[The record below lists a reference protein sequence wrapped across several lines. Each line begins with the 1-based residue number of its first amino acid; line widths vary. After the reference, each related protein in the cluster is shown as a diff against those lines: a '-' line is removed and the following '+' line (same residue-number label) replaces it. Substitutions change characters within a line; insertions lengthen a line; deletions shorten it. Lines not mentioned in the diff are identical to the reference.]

1 MTFRHPHVVMKKC
14 HSREYLL
21 VLTTLRGLTHP
32 FAALRTAKSAKLMQ
46 TRTDCSRK
54 VEGPRVRGALVFFA
68 VVISFQAIG
77 QRSATEFSIQSK
89 TFLEQKKYKEALIY
103 ADSAVLFAKQ
113 LDNPDTL
120 AQSYRWRS
128 GVRSAM
134 QDYKNAL
141 EDYMFSEEY
150 SARSKSNETAKR
162 DRQLSGELLVEQE
175 AHRKDNIVFNARIN
189 DILQTTE
196 REQRNLLM
204 AAASLLVLTVLA
216 VYLFLRKK
224 SELSNFTEQAS
235 EEVKELRLSRDRILT
250 ALSARLG
257 ELRLMV
263 EDLNQS
269 FVLGN
274 ASSIDRQ
281 SAVASTAA
289 VKKSIDDIVG
299 WVSANQGVSIF
310 NPLIFDCK
318 ELTEST
324 LRKFERQIAEK
335 KIKSEVFM
343 SEGQLVF
350 ADKQMIA
357 SVLENLIS
365 NAIKFTPAG
374 GSMSCFSGIS
384 NDIVSIG
391 IKDSGVGMSPGVL
404 AKAFERNPD
413 GNSHQGLGLILC
425 RELVERNGG
434 RMYAESEEGKGST
447 FYFTLPGR
455 SNGAL

>member
-1 MTFRHPHVVMKKC
+1 MQNRIIWIGKIAAGSGLLILILLSVPFSVVAQ
-14 HSREYLL
+14 
-21 VLTTLRGLTHP
+21 P
-32 FAALRTAKSAKLMQ
+32 
-46 TRTDCSRK
+46 
-54 VEGPRVRGALVFFA
+54 
-68 VVISFQAIG
+68 
-77 QRSATEFSIQSK
+77 SATGFSIKSK
-89 TFLEQKKYKEALIY
+89 SFLDQKKYKEALLY
-103 ADSAVLFAKQ
+103 ADSAVLFSKQ

-128 GVRSAM
+128 GVRMAM

-150 SARSKSNETAKR
+150 SARSKDDETANKG
-162 DRQLSGELLVEQE
+162 RQLNGLLLIEQE
-175 AHRKDNIVFNARIN
+175 AHRKDNIIFNARIN
-189 DILQTTE
+189 EILRSTE

-250 ALSARLG
+250 ALSARLE

-263 EDLNQS
+263 EDLNQG

-274 ASSIDRQ
+274 ASAIDRQ
-281 SAVASTAA
+281 SAIANTTA
-289 VKKSIDDIVG
+289 VKKNIDDIMG
-299 WVSANQGVSIF
+299 WVSANQGVSVF
-310 NPLIFDCK
+310 SPLIFDCK
-318 ELTEST
+318 ELTEFT

-343 SEGQLVF
+343 SAGQLVF

-357 SVLENLIS
+357 SVLDNLVS

-374 GSMSCFSGIS
+374 GSISCFSGIS
-384 NDIVSIG
+384 HDIVSIG
-391 IKDSGVGMSPGVL
+391 IKDSGVGMSPEVL

-425 RELVERNGG
+425 KELVERNGG
-434 RMYAESEEGKGST
+434 RMYAESEKGKGST

-455 SNGAL
+455 SGAL